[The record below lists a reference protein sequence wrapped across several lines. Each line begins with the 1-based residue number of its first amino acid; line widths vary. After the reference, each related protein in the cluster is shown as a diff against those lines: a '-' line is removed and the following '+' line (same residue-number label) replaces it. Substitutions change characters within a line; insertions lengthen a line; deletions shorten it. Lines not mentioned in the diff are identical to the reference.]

1 MHPEVKRYVSVAI
14 GCLIAAAAVNL
25 FFVPHHLLSGG
36 VSGLAMIFYFLF
48 DWPIGLVGA
57 LMNIPLF
64 FAAHRLMDRSYVLNA
79 LFGLSVFSVAIDA
92 THFLSELNVMDDVL
106 LSAIYGGV
114 ISGAGAGIMYRVN
127 GSSGGLDIVGS
138 IMRKYYGLNMGAV
151 SFMINCFLM
160 LAGAAMFGL
169 KPAMYTL
176 LSMYVTSRVAD
187 AVTAGFN
194 RKKSILVISEQY
206 EAIAADIIDEV
217 GRGATFLYGEGAYTH
232 QEKRVLYVVITLTQI
247 GRVKAI
253 VERHDPHA
261 FMIVQDANE
270 VLGKGFNLPL
280 YPADD
285 RQAKS

>member
-1 MHPEVKRYVSVAI
+1 MHPEVKRYLSVAV
-14 GCLIAAAAVNL
+14 GCLTAAAAVNL

-92 THFLSELNVMDDVL
+92 THFLSGLHVMDDVL

-114 ISGAGAGIMYRVN
+114 ISGTGAGIMYRVN

-138 IMRKYYGLNMGAV
+138 ILRKYYGLNIGAV
-151 SFMINCFLM
+151 SFMINCLLM
-160 LAGAAMFGL
+160 IAGAAMFGL

-194 RKKSILVISEQY
+194 RKKSILIISERY
-206 EAIAADIIDEV
+206 EEIAAAIIDEV

-232 QEKRVLYVVITLTQI
+232 LQKRVLYVVITLTQI

-280 YPADD
+280 YPSDD
-285 RQAKS
+285 QQAKS

>member
-1 MHPEVKRYVSVAI
+1 MHTEVKRYLSVAV
-14 GCLIAAAAVNL
+14 GCLICATAINT

-48 DWPIGLVGA
+48 AWPIGLVGA
-57 LMNIPLF
+57 IMNVPLF
-64 FAAHRLMDRSYVLNA
+64 FMAYRLMDRRYVFNA

-92 THFLSELNVMDDVL
+92 THFLAELYIMDDVL

-114 ISGAGAGIMYRVN
+114 MAGTGAGIMYRVN

-138 IMRKYYGLNMGAV
+138 IIRKYYGLNMGSV
-151 SFMINCFLM
+151 SFTINCFLM

-176 LSMYVTSRVAD
+176 LSMFVTAQVAD

-194 RKKSILVISEQY
+194 RKKSILIISDEH
-206 EAIAADIIDEV
+206 EAISADIIAEV
-217 GRGATFLYGEGAYTH
+217 GRGATYLYGEGAYTH
-232 QEKRVLYVVITLTQI
+232 QEKKVLYVVITLTQI

-253 VERHDPHA
+253 VERHDPRA

-270 VLGKGFNLPL
+270 VLGKGF
-280 YPADD
+280 Y
-285 RQAKS
+285 